1 MPTRY
6 LKPGIRDSETI
17 DQLSP
22 LAEILFYRLLVTV
35 DDFGRYDARPSL
47 IKAQCFPVKD
57 SVTAKK
63 CQELM
68 AELAAAGLLL
78 IYSVEGKEYMQLQ
91 RWDNKPRATESNFPA
106 FTDTCIQ
113 TYTDVKQ
120 PHTNL
125 PVTVTVTGTG
135 TETKTGTARD
145 APPEGVSPSVWQDFQ
160 KLRRQKKAP
169 VTQTAI
175 DGIKREADRAGLSL
189 EAALAVCC
197 QRGWTGFKADW
208 MAQPVNRNDVAAVTV
223 PGRKGIDPMLA
234 KMIEDAAKATPP
246 SQEIRAKMETI
257 RETIRNQG

>member
-6 LKPGIRDSETI
+6 LKPGIRDSATI

-35 DDFGRYDARPSL
+35 DDFGRYDARPAL

-57 SVTAKK
+57 SVTIKK
-63 CQELM
+63 CQELLS
-68 AELAAAGLLL
+68 ELANAGLLL
-78 IYSVEGKEYMQLQ
+78 IYSSGGKEYMQLQ

-106 FTDTCIQ
+106 FADTCIQ
-113 TYTDVKQ
+113 TYTDVKH
-120 PHTNL
+120 PHTNVPL
-125 PVTVTVTGTG
+125 TVTETK

-145 APPEGVSPSVWQDFQ
+145 APPDGVSPSVWADFQ
-160 KLRRQKKAP
+160 KLRKTKKAP

-208 MAQPVNRNDVAAVTV
+208 MAQPVNLNDVAAVTV
-223 PGRKGIDPMLA
+223 PGRQGIDPALA
-234 KMIEDAAKATPP
+234 KVIADASRAAPP
-246 SQEIRAKMETI
+246 SAEIRAKLQ
-257 RETIRNQG
+257 TIRNQG